1 MKRNQDWKQGDSQR
15 VYPSGQQ
22 VYAQGWQPGGPFAAQ
37 TNPSTSANRGKPQ
50 KPQGS
55 SPGRPNRSN
64 RLFLLIVALALLAG
78 LGYWGITELR
88 NAQVRQLIAPYQGV
102 YAPNVFINDV
112 PLEGLAPEDAYN
124 AVKGAMQERIS
135 GWHLNVAY
143 QGFNFVTLNYG
154 MLGIEVSD
162 EELYRLL
169 NEAWLITNKGS
180 IHERKAAIDA
190 LGRTPHKAYTT
201 QKELQSNQLAQALQ
215 QIAPYVNASPVDA
228 AILEFRPD
236 DEEPFVIQSERPGA
250 ALDTQAAMNDIMA
263 MAAAGQSGTYEL
275 KPQLIQPTVT
285 KAMLESQVSL
295 RTSITT
301 AIAASSPE
309 NRNHNIRLSFSK
321 FNGMIL
327 RPGQT
332 FSFNNIVGPRT
343 LSAGFAEAL
352 EYAYGDLVTG
362 VGGGVCQASTTLYQ
376 AALTAGLGIVKRL
389 PHSGKVDYTEMGQ
402 DATVYLTRDRNL
414 DFQFKNTTQGDIY
427 ITARVKPSRNNS
439 RKLVAEI
446 RMYGVSLGDGVS
458 YRLRSET
465 VQIIP
470 PPEEKKYE
478 VDATGL
484 IVTYTDE
491 EKLKSKA
498 VEGQVVE
505 TYLEKYQ
512 NGVLIEQPRLLT
524 SDTFNAKPA
533 VYWRGN
539 TKRN

>member
-1 MKRNQDWKQGDSQR
+1 MNAGPER
-15 VYPSGQQ
+15 
-22 VYAQGWQPGGPFAAQ
+22 GGKKK
-37 TNPSTSANRGKPQ
+37 GK
-50 KPQGS
+50 
-55 SPGRPNRSN
+55 GRF
-64 RLFLLIVALALLAG
+64 LLAVILLLIVAA
-78 LGYWGITELR
+78 LGYWGVTELR
-88 NAQVRQLIAPYQGV
+88 NAQIKQILAPYQDV
-102 YAPNVFINDV
+102 YAPNIYINDI
-112 PLEGLAPEDAYN
+112 PLEGLSSKEAYQ
-124 AVKGAMQERIS
+124 AVKTGIQERINS
-135 GWHLNVAY
+135 WKLGITY
-143 QGFNFVTLNYG
+143 QGFNFITLDYG
-154 MLGIEVSD
+154 MLGIDVSD
-162 EELYRLL
+162 EELFRLL
-169 NEAWLITNKGS
+169 NEAWLVSSRTGS
-180 IHERKAAIDA
+180 IHEQKAAFDA
-190 LGRTPHKAYTT
+190 LALSPHKAYTT
-201 QKELQSNQLAQALQ
+201 QKELQSNQLAEIFQ
-215 QIAPYVNASPVDA
+215 QIVPFVDVAAVDA

-236 DEEPFVIQSERPGA
+236 DAEPFVIQSERLGA
-250 ALDTQAAMNDIMA
+250 KLDVQAAMADIMA
-263 MAAAGQSGTYEL
+263 MAAAGQSGSYEL
-275 KPQLIQPTVT
+275 KPQLIQPKTT
-285 KAMLESQVSL
+285 KAMLEKQVSL
-295 RTSITT
+295 RTSIST

-321 FNGMIL
+321 FNGMVL

-362 VGGGVCQASTTLYQ
+362 IGGGVCQASTTLYQ
-376 AALTAGLGIVKRL
+376 AAVTAGLGITKRL

-414 DFQFKNTTQGDIY
+414 DFQFKNTTEGDIY
-427 ITARVKPSRNNS
+427 ITARVIPSRNNS
-439 RKLVAEI
+439 KKLVAEI
-446 RMYGVSLGDGVS
+446 RMYGISLGDGVS

-465 VQIIP
+465 VQTIA

-491 EKLKSKA
+491 EKLKTKA

-512 NGVLIEQPRLLT
+512 NGVLVEQPKLIT

-539 TKRN
+539 TRRN